1 MTENIFESAKQIDG
15 NGNEYW
21 SARELQQILEYSEW
35 RNFQRTID
43 RAITSCE
50 TAGYDKEDHFVE
62 LNKMVAI
69 GSGAQRPQMD
79 FSLSRYA
86 CYLIVQNGDPSKAI
100 IAAGQAYFAILTRR
114 QELAD
119 EEMFNG
125 LDEDQQRLLLRR
137 QVAEHN
143 TALYDAAH
151 AAGIEQ
157 PVHYAVFQNYGYRG
171 LYGGLD
177 QSAIHRRKKL
187 KKSQKILDHM
197 GSTELAA
204 NLFRA
209 TQTAD
214 KLNREKIK
222 GRQAANQVHFDVGQT
237 VRRTIQQLGGT
248 MPEDLPTPQKSIK
261 QLEREQKKKI
271 EDKNK

>member
-1 MTENIFESAKQIDG
+1 
-15 NGNEYW
+15 
-21 SARELQQILEYSEW
+21 
-35 RNFQRTID
+35 
-43 RAITSCE
+43 
-50 TAGYDKEDHFVE
+50 
-62 LNKMVAI
+62 
-69 GSGAQRPQMD
+69 
-79 FSLSRYA
+79 
-86 CYLIVQNGDPSKAI
+86 
-100 IAAGQAYFAILTRR
+100 
-114 QELAD
+114 
-119 EEMFNG
+119 
-125 LDEDQQRLLLRR
+125 
-137 QVAEHN
+137 
-143 TALYDAAH
+143 
-151 AAGIEQ
+151 
-157 PVHYAVFQNYGYRG
+157 
-171 LYGGLD
+171 
-177 QSAIHRRKKL
+177 
-187 KKSQKILDHM
+187 M